1 MASFRQRGPSWRA
14 EIRRRGQ
21 VLSRTFDT
29 LPEAEAWAKVEE
41 ARVLRGAT
49 ARQVRQ
55 TPSTLTVA
63 ALFERYASEVSP
75 EKGGWR
81 WETIRLAKLA
91 KDFPI
96 QATSLDGAAMAEWR
110 DKRLKKVCASTV
122 NRELNLISA
131 VLTRAIKEWRLPLP
145 ANPVHQIQRP
155 KMPPSRRRR
164 VSDAER
170 AAILAQLGWDGVSA
184 PAGRKQWVAWTFA
197 VALETMCRQGEVL
210 GLTREHVHLDRR
222 FVHLPKTKN
231 GHSRDVPLSRAAM
244 ALFQLVPD
252 GDPTRRIAQVDG
264 GTLGKYFRDAVKA
277 AGIEGLHFHDSRREA
292 LTRIAPKFGNPMDL
306 GAASGHR
313 DYRSLR
319 IYYEPNASELAKKL
333 D

>member
-1 MASFRQRGPSWRA
+1 VASFRQRGPSWRA
-14 EIRRRGQ
+14 EIRRRGE
-21 VLSRTFDT
+21 VVSRTFDS
-29 LPEAEAWAKVEE
+29 EAEARAWARIEE
-41 ARVLRGAT
+41 ARILRGAT

-55 TPSTLTVA
+55 TPSHVTVA
-63 ALFERYASEVSP
+63 ELFARYAEEVSP

-91 KDFPI
+91 RDFTMP
-96 QATSLDGAAMAEWR
+96 ATQLDGAAMAEWR
-110 DKRLKKVCASTV
+110 DKRLKKVSASTV

-145 ANPVHQIQRP
+145 ANPVHTIQRP

-184 PAGRKQWVAWTFA
+184 PAGRKQWVGWTFC
-197 VALETMCRQGEVL
+197 VALETMMRQGEVL
-210 GLTREHVHLDRR
+210 GLTREHIHLDRR
-222 FVHLPKTKN
+222 YCHLPKTKN
-231 GHSRDVPLSRAAM
+231 GHTRDVPLSRAAM

-264 GTLGKYFRDAVKA
+264 GTLGKYFRDAVNA